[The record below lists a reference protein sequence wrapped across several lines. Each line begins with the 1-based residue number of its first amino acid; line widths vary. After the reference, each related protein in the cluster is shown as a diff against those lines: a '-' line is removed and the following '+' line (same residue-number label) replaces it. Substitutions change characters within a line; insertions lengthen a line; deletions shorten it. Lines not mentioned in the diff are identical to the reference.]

1 MQREKQKIEIAIVH
15 WLGRNDYK
23 KFTDTIE
30 HEYISEDEGQ
40 RSFCFLQLSL
50 EPLIVNVI
58 HGKKGGRCL
67 KEKKVEK
74 RSQNF

>member
-40 RSFCFLQLSL
+40 RSFLLLAAVFGTIDRQCNSWKKRRPLS
-50 EPLIVNVI
+50 
-58 HGKKGGRCL
+58 
-67 KEKKVEK
+67 
-74 RSQNF
+74 